1 MESMDAE
8 GIGTREHP
16 PYRWVDTTESYRAV
30 LDQII
35 QASRFAVDIEADS
48 LYHYFE
54 KVCLIQISTDDA
66 TFVVDP
72 LALRDLGA
80 LGPVMADPA
89 VEKVF
94 HAAAYDTYC
103 LRRDYGFS
111 FARIFDTHV
120 AGQLLGFEQLG
131 LSALM
136 ERLLG
141 ITHSKR
147 RQRDDWSKRPL
158 DPDQLEYAANDTRY
172 LLQLRDI
179 LEERLEAAGRLAW
192 AREEFEYA
200 CTAVPEER
208 VFDPEGYRRIKGS
221 RTLDPGGQAVLRAL
235 FILREGIARELDVP
249 PFKVLNNSVL
259 LDLVKRPPKRPR
271 DLFQRTGVSYR
282 VARKW
287 SAEICRTINRGR
299 VEDPSR
305 IAQPARSPWRPPPP
319 EATRRL
325 EALKKWRLRKAHDLG
340 LHVGVVFPGNLLE
353 AISVTPPPSPE
364 GLAGL
369 DTMRRWRAE
378 EFGPE
383 ILEILR
389 TTA

>member
-1 MESMDAE
+1 MISTKAE
-8 GIGTREHP
+8 GVGPSEHR
-16 PYRWVDTTESYRAV
+16 PYRWIDTPGLYRV
-30 LDQII
+30 VVDQILRV
-35 QASRFAVDIEADS
+35 SRLAVDIEADS

-54 KVCLIQISTDDA
+54 KVCLLQVSTDDS
-66 TFVVDP
+66 TFVIDP
-72 LALRDLGA
+72 LAIRELGA
-80 LGPVMADPA
+80 LGPVMADSA

-111 FARIFDTHV
+111 FAHIFDTHV
-120 AGQLLGFEQLG
+120 AGQLLGYEHLG

-141 ITHSKR
+141 IAHSKR

-158 DPDQLEYAANDTRY
+158 DPAQLEYAAMDTRY
-172 LLQLRDI
+172 LLALRDI
-179 LEERLEAAGRLAW
+179 LEEKLEAAGRLAW

-200 CTAVPEER
+200 CTAVPQER
-208 VFDPEGYRRIKGS
+208 VFDPEAYRRIKGS
-221 RTLDPGGQAVLRAL
+221 RTLGPREQSALRAL
-235 FILREGIARELDVP
+235 FTLREGIARELDVP

-287 SAEICRTINRGR
+287 SAEICRTINRTR
-299 VEDPSR
+299 ADDPSTTAPPVR
-305 IAQPARSPWRPPPP
+305 NFWRPPPP

-325 EALKKWRLRKAHDLG
+325 DALKQWRIQKAHELG

-353 AISVTPPPSPE
+353 AISLAPPPNPE
-364 GLAGL
+364 ELAGL
-369 DTMRRWRAE
+369 DSMRRWRVE

-389 TTA
+389 ING